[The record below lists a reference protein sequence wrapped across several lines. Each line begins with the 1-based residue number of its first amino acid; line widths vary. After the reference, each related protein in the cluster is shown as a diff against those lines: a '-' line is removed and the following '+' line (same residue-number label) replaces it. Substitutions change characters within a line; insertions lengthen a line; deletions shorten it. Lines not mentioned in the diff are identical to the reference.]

1 MRIYYRVT
9 EALKNALEN
18 EITKTV
24 TLGDITEVDLNKR
37 SIFPLAHII
46 VNSGSITER
55 TISLDVSILFMDLVD
70 VSLENVKD
78 QTEPFYGANDLQDV
92 HNTQLA
98 AANLLVQSMV
108 RGALWD
114 DDIKV
119 EGTPTVEP
127 FKDRFENTLAGWVL
141 NFTVEARNTDTSI
154 C

>member
-1 MRIYYRVT
+1 MRIYYTVT

-46 VNSGSITER
+46 VNSGTITER
-55 TISLDVSILFMDLVD
+55 TMSLDVSILFMDLVD

-119 EGTPTVEP
+119 EGAPTVEP
-127 FKDRFENTLAGWVL
+127 FKDRFENTLAGWAL

>member
-46 VNSGSITER
+46 VNSGTITER
-55 TISLDVSILFMDLVD
+55 TMSLDVSILFMDLVD
-70 VSLENVKD
+70 VSLDNAKD
-78 QTEPFYGANDLQDV
+78 QTEPFYGANNLQDV

-98 AANLLVQSMV
+98 AANLLAQSML

-127 FKDRFENTLAGWVL
+127 FKDRFENTLAGWTL
-141 NFTVEARNTDTSI
+141 NFTLEARNTDTSI

>member
-1 MRIYYRVT
+1 MRIYYTVT
-9 EALKNALEN
+9 EAIKNALEN

-98 AANLLVQSMV
+98 AANLLVQSMM
-108 RGALWD
+108 RGTLWD

>member
-1 MRIYYRVT
+1 MRIYYTVT

>member
-1 MRIYYRVT
+1 MRIYYTVT

-46 VNSGSITER
+46 VNSGAITER

-78 QTEPFYGANDLQDV
+78 QAEPFYGANDLQDV

>member
-70 VSLENVKD
+70 VSLENIKD

-98 AANLLVQSMV
+98 AANLLVQSML
-108 RGALWD
+108 RGTLWD

-119 EGTPTVEP
+119 DGTPTVEP

>member
-98 AANLLVQSMV
+98 AANLLVQSML
-108 RGALWD
+108 RGTLWD

>member
-1 MRIYYRVT
+1 MRIYYTVT

-119 EGTPTVEP
+119 EGAPTVEP